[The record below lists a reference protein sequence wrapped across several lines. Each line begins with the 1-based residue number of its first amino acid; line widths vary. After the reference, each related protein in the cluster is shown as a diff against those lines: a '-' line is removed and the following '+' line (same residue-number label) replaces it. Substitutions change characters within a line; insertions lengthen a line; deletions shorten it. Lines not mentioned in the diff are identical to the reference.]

1 MPNSYLRILSNVEYP
16 TTRCQDGII
25 LFWPLESD
33 MHVQKFRKQM
43 TINNDIYI
51 INNADVFSV
60 NTKGRMIMLYLTSD
74 WFTEQGFSFFEF
86 QYTSNLIKSS
96 NLLKDLILQLA
107 LKRINYDNQEM
118 LDQLTREIVQII
130 GTEAVVDKDI
140 AVNQYNYTYYDDLKE
155 ELDYIDNHIETR
167 LTLKD
172 ISTDL
177 FISKSNISSQFHQL
191 IGMGFKRYVDTLK
204 ISKSIEMLLTT
215 SATISHISDT
225 LGFSNMSTFSKMFK
239 GYLGVTPNDYRKL
252 SKYDKNVM
260 FKVNIET
267 DEDIETFKTY
277 VEDLVEQHNIE
288 KYEDI
293 QLDVGKPN
301 KIKPFHSIIQIQ
313 SIEEIRFLFLYD
325 KFEKYDF
332 SRNDVIFYI
341 VPTLT
346 EICDVMTYDDKRKIA
361 ELIIEKGLRVAF
373 NIDNYRVID
382 HLGICFNDAVL
393 KLKNAKKTITH
404 EYEVIS
410 VFNLDEKE
418 IREVYRDI
426 IKFQDLHINHVIAL
440 DMTCLLDDPVLLKSI
455 ESQIKRL
462 KFEYLFID
470 NAKLKTS
477 YLIDENERLL
487 LKNEIQLKN
496 LKAILNEIDFVK
508 EKMILLNVEN
518 HQLINDKDNDLSN
531 SAPLIIETISTLRE
545 TFAGLGFNLYDHTQL
560 FNTLHLFD
568 KNGFKTTFG
577 LIFNELTWLF
587 NQEYVDA
594 SYYKKVELEDRYVLC
609 LYDWRIIENE
619 ATNENYE
626 DSHVFVSFDQTPPNK
641 SYFIFIG
648 KINRYS
654 GNLNHLI
661 AKDLR
666 NKYDWTS
673 AFLDTIDYYFKPMVE
688 EIEHDFTEKS
698 LDINL
703 SYNSFYMITIFK
715 NESKIKRAWHNSI

>member
-1 MPNSYLRILSNVEYP
+1 
-16 TTRCQDGII
+16 
-25 LFWPLESD
+25 
-33 MHVQKFRKQM
+33 
-43 TINNDIYI
+43 
-51 INNADVFSV
+51 
-60 NTKGRMIMLYLTSD
+60 MLYLTSD

-325 KFEKYDF
+325 KFENMTFHVTMLF
-332 SRNDVIFYI
+332 SILCQHSQKF
-341 VPTLT
+341 
-346 EICDVMTYDDKRKIA
+346 VM
-361 ELIIEKGLRVAF
+361 
-373 NIDNYRVID
+373 
-382 HLGICFNDAVL
+382 
-393 KLKNAKKTITH
+393 
-404 EYEVIS
+404 S
-410 VFNLDEKE
+410 
-418 IREVYRDI
+418 
-426 IKFQDLHINHVIAL
+426 
-440 DMTCLLDDPVLLKSI
+440 
-455 ESQIKRL
+455 
-462 KFEYLFID
+462 
-470 NAKLKTS
+470 
-477 YLIDENERLL
+477 
-487 LKNEIQLKN
+487 
-496 LKAILNEIDFVK
+496 
-508 EKMILLNVEN
+508 
-518 HQLINDKDNDLSN
+518 
-531 SAPLIIETISTLRE
+531 
-545 TFAGLGFNLYDHTQL
+545 
-560 FNTLHLFD
+560 
-568 KNGFKTTFG
+568 
-577 LIFNELTWLF
+577 
-587 NQEYVDA
+587 
-594 SYYKKVELEDRYVLC
+594 
-609 LYDWRIIENE
+609 
-619 ATNENYE
+619 
-626 DSHVFVSFDQTPPNK
+626 
-641 SYFIFIG
+641 
-648 KINRYS
+648 
-654 GNLNHLI
+654 
-661 AKDLR
+661 
-666 NKYDWTS
+666 
-673 AFLDTIDYYFKPMVE
+673 
-688 EIEHDFTEKS
+688 
-698 LDINL
+698 
-703 SYNSFYMITIFK
+703 
-715 NESKIKRAWHNSI
+715 